1 MIEPLRRELSAL
13 LPGAF
18 VRRAAGE
25 DALFVT
31 DAPRRLETA
40 ARQAELAAM
49 AEAGFCVSVTDN
61 CLWSIDLTEARW
73 RALVL
78 EPQWPMPC
86 AFPAEVRLHAVYRL
100 ARLLAAHPAPW
111 PQQPLQPLRAVF
123 KRLDAPQELMRVA
136 PELTAHCARL
146 LRKGQSLPSAAAGP
160 LWLWLNNQMG
170 VEPS

>member
-25 DALFVT
+25 EALFVT

-40 ARQAELAAM
+40 ARQATLEAM
-49 AEAGFCVSVTDN
+49 AAAGFCIVCTDN
-61 CLWSIDLTEARW
+61 GLWSVDLTDARW

-78 EPQWPMPC
+78 DPQWPMRC
-86 AFPAEVRLHAVYRL
+86 AFPTEVRLLGVYQL

-123 KRLDAPQELMRVA
+123 KRLDTPQELMRVA
-136 PELTAHCARL
+136 PELIAECAGL
-146 LRKGQSLPSAAAGP
+146 LRKGEPLPAAAAGP
-160 LWLWLNNQMG
+160 LWLWLNDQMG
-170 VEPS
+170 VELS

>member
-40 ARQAELAAM
+40 ARQAALAAM
-49 AEAGFCVSVTDN
+49 AEAGFCVSATDN
-61 CLWSIDLTEARW
+61 GLWSVDLTEGRW
-73 RALVL
+73 RTLVL

-86 AFPAEVRLHAVYRL
+86 AFPAEVRLHGVYRL
-100 ARLLAAHPAPW
+100 ARLLAAHPVHWA
-111 PQQPLQPLRAVF
+111 QQPRAMVRAVR
-123 KRLDAPQELMRVA
+123 KRLDTPQALLQTA
-136 PELTAHCARL
+136 PEFTAQCAEL
-146 LRKGQSLPSAAAGP
+146 LRMGRPLPTSAAGP
-160 LWLWLNNQMG
+160 LWQWLYDQMG
-170 VEPS
+170 VEQP